1 MERKRQIGF
10 LRPTGD
16 GPRLRC
22 RRRPSCR
29 RRPRKLP
36 RGQGCRVNTQSDVL
50 RIGHGERLPPRTLAL
65 GATPPQGG
73 RKRSRRLWSSLIQL
87 PPSTCGD
94 EHRPGYHP
102 SGLAIF
108 PLLLRQ
114 PRHLQAQLL
123 ELPQPFL
130 HRLDQGSCMRSY
142 FATIGGHPIAAVLA
156 TLKIR
161 AACQDRFEPSG
172 SALAQVTASLS
183 VSAFSILRR
192 GGPLQLDLVPDSC
205 VRSS

>member
-1 MERKRQIGF
+1 VIERAGARINSF
-10 LRPTGD
+10 LGGD

-29 RRPRKLP
+29 RRTEKLP
-36 RGQGCRVNTQSDVL
+36 RGQGCRINAQSDVW
-50 RIGHGERLPPRTLAL
+50 RIGRGERLPLRTRAL
-65 GATPPQGG
+65 DATPPQGG
-73 RKRSRRLWSSLIQL
+73 HKRSRRLWSSLIRL

-130 HRLDQGSCMRSY
+130 HRLDAYPRQLHAPFPKSSASY
-142 FATIGGHPIAAVLA
+142 CLAHGDRLHLPQQPAGGWCGVHSRRFC
-156 TLKIR
+156 R
-161 AACQDRFEPSG
+161 AAS
-172 SALAQVTASLS
+172 
-183 VSAFSILRR
+183 
-192 GGPLQLDLVPDSC
+192 
-205 VRSS
+205 